1 MAKTTAPDVHA
12 ISHRIAAKTGA
23 DPRSVQKV
31 MDGGVVRG
39 AVGVSIQKELSKLNA
54 PPRPKVKK

>member
-1 MAKTTAPDVHA
+1 MAKTTTPDVHA
-12 ISHRIAAKTGA
+12 ISHRIASKTGA

-31 MDGGVVRG
+31 MSGGNVRG

-54 PPRPKVKK
+54 PPKPRVKK